1 VQERI
6 RRKDQM
12 DPIME
17 GRSISGEGAFSRK
30 EDEEKPGKNPEEKG
44 SSEDEREPEGPQDSP
59 KELQELQELRHRLE
73 TLEKEKKSLEEEVA
87 RARADYYNLRQ
98 RTARDASKQRALASE
113 TAVREL
119 LPVLDNLDRAL
130 GAAAQDDPLLKGV
143 SMVRRQF
150 FEALKGL
157 GLEEIVPE
165 GSFDP
170 SLHEAMGMEAVED
183 PDLDGVV
190 LEELQKGYLLG
201 GKVLRAS
208 QVRIGSYSGNPE

>member
-1 VQERI
+1 
-6 RRKDQM
+6 M

-30 EDEEKPGKNPEEKG
+30 EDTNDTHDPTRNSGEGASPGGGRDLECSG
-44 SSEDEREPEGPQDSP
+44 DLQ
-59 KELQELQELRHRLE
+59 KELQEMRHRLE
-73 TLEKEKKSLEEEVA
+73 KLEKENKALEEEAA

-150 FEALKGL
+150 FEILKVL
-157 GLEEIVPE
+157 GLEEIAPE
-165 GSFDP
+165 GPFDP
-170 SLHEAMGMEAVED
+170 SLHEAVGMEPVENPED
-183 PDLDGVV
+183 DGMI
-190 LEELQKGYLLG
+190 LGELQKGYLLG

-208 QVRIGSYSGNPE
+208 QVRIGSHSGDEKQGDA

>member
-1 VQERI
+1 
-6 RRKDQM
+6 M

-30 EDEEKPGKNPEEKG
+30 EDEENPGKNPEERG
-44 SSEDEREPEGPQDSP
+44 SSGGGGEPEGTRDSR
-59 KELQELQELRHRLE
+59 KEFQELQHRLE
-73 TLEKEKKSLEEEVA
+73 TLEREKKSLEEEAA

-113 TAVREL
+113 TAIREL

-150 FEALKGL
+150 FEVLKGL
-157 GLEEIVPE
+157 GLEEIIPE

-170 SLHEAMGMEAVED
+170 SLHEAVGMEPVKNPED
-183 PDLDGVV
+183 DGMI
-190 LEELQKGYLLG
+190 LEEFQKGYLLG